1 MEQPDETTITAG
13 RAAERDEAHID
24 LVEERLRVAKRMV
37 DSGGVRVSTEVETV
51 EEAVSLALR
60 QQAAEVERVAVD
72 RVVETAPEPRLD
84 GDTIIIPIIEE
95 RPVIATQLVVTEEI
109 RVRLTE
115 TTREEQR
122 SVPLRRERVRI
133 DEIAPPAD
141 ATATASGPIP
151 SDEGEPP
158 ASPPDGD
165 HPAH

>member
-51 EEAVSLALR
+51 NEAVSLALR

-95 RPVIATQLVVTEEI
+95 RPVIVTQLVVTEEI

-133 DEIAPPAD
+133 DEIAPSAD
-141 ATATASGPIP
+141 ASASIP

>member
-1 MEQPDETTITAG
+1 MEQPDETAIAAE
-13 RAAERDEAHID
+13 RAAERDDAHID

-133 DEIAPPAD
+133 DEIAPSAD
-141 ATATASGPIP
+141 ASASIP